1 MNHALSIVPVTPIRR
16 LPRHDSEMTSQLL
29 FGEAVEL
36 ISLHDDWFEVV
47 SVFDGFAGFCPRN
60 QLALVHHDIA
70 LQDQVPL
77 VQTWSGIMQVNEA
90 PMHVPLGSA
99 LPALLN
105 GEAQWG
111 EYRIRSSSKLIMEG
125 AYPFE
130 DETVRQV
137 AFLFLNAPYL
147 WGGRSVFGLDSNGFV
162 QQVLRFFGK
171 RLPRTVAN
179 QSLVGEEVSSLQES
193 CCGDLVFF
201 DQENDQLSH
210 VGLLLNEREVIHV
223 YGKVRIDTIDH
234 MGILNRENFQRM
246 HKLRMIR
253 RLS

>member
-1 MNHALSIVPVTPIRR
+1 MNHALSIVPVTPVRR

-130 DETVRQV
+130 DETIRQV

-162 QQVLRFFGK
+162 QQVMRFFGK
-171 RLPRTVAN
+171 RLPRTIAN